1 MKLPNTKIQSREK
14 DNIVDAILFS
24 TLFYLLSHKSTY
36 EMTKP
41 ILSTWLDDRILL
53 HTLMFG
59 VIYLMIQ
66 KITKRM

>member
-1 MKLPNTKIQSREK
+1 MKLPKTNIQSREK
-14 DNIVDAILFS
+14 DNLVDAVLFS

-41 ILSTWLDDRILL
+41 ILSNWLDDRILL
-53 HTLMFG
+53 HTIVFA